1 MILVTGGLGFFG
13 CSIAYSLAKQGRK
26 VLLTRHKTSRLP
38 VFLEAFLG
46 TSVWITPC
54 DILDFSNLWSILETH
69 PIESI
74 IHAAGTPG
82 QKGYLYQALTT
93 NVLGTM
99 NVLEACRIKK
109 IGRVTFTSSQS
120 VYARGEEY
128 HEEPEDLPLKSLHT
142 ISLTKKVGDLICDHY
157 SREYEMEIM
166 IARACQL
173 YGPLYSS
180 ERNPLQKMVENAV
193 AGKTTDLAEVAP
205 NDGNNIMYVKDC
217 ARALVL
223 VHLKEKPQF
232 AIYNIADE
240 YFTYGEMANAVR
252 KVIPGAE
259 IHLGLERGDVPGR
272 MLLNLDRLKNEF
284 GFTPE
289 YDLGSGIRDWVS
301 WLRHGQLSDTDRKVD

>member
-13 CSIAYSLAKQGRK
+13 CSIAYYLAKQGCK
-26 VLLTRHKTSRLP
+26 VLLTRHKTSRIP

-46 TSVWITPC
+46 TSVWIMPC
-54 DILDFSNLWSILETH
+54 DILDFSNLWSLLEAYS
-69 PIESI
+69 IESI

-120 VYARGEEY
+120 VYARGEKY
-128 HEEPEDLPLKSLHT
+128 HEETEDLPLKSLHT
-142 ISLTKKVGDLICDHY
+142 ISLTKKVGDMICDHY
-157 SREYEMEIM
+157 SREYEMEI
-166 IARACQL
+166 IITRGCQL
-173 YGPLYSS
+173 YGPLYAS

-193 AGKTTDLAEVAP
+193 AGRATDLAEVAP
-205 NDGNNIMYVKDC
+205 NDGNNMMYVKDC

-223 VHLKEKPQF
+223 IHLKERPQF
-232 AIYNIADE
+232 PIYNIADK
-240 YFTYGEMANAVR
+240 YFTYREMAKAVK
-252 KVIPGAE
+252 KVVPTTE
-259 IHLGLERGDVPGR
+259 IKLGPERADVPGR
-272 MLLNLDRLKNEF
+272 MLLNMDRLKNEF

-289 YDLGSGIRDWVS
+289 YDLDSGITDWVN
-301 WLRHGQLSDTDRKVD
+301 WLRDGQFSDRDRKQG

>member
-1 MILVTGGLGFFG
+1 MILVTGGLGFLG
-13 CSIAYSLAKQGRK
+13 CSIAYYLAKQGAK
-26 VLLTRHKTSRLP
+26 VLLTRYKTSRIP
-38 VFLEAFLG
+38 VFLEALLG

-54 DILDFSNLWSILETH
+54 DILDFSNLWFVLETH

-99 NVLEACRIKK
+99 NVLEASRIKK

-120 VYARGEEY
+120 VYSRGEKY
-128 HEEPEDLPLKSLHT
+128 HEESEDLPLKSLHT
-142 ISLTKKVGDLICDHY
+142 ISLTKKVGDLICNHY
-157 SREYEMEIM
+157 AREYEMEI
-166 IARACQL
+166 IITRPCQL

-180 ERNPLQKMVENAV
+180 ERNPLQRMVENAV
-193 AGKTTDLAEVAP
+193 AGKTTDLSEVAP

-223 VHLKEKPQF
+223 IHLKEKLQF
-232 AIYNIADE
+232 RIYNIADE
-240 YFTYGEMANAVR
+240 YFTYREMATAVR
-252 KVIPGAE
+252 KVIPTAE
-259 IHLGLERGDVPGR
+259 IHLGLERADVPGR
-272 MLLNLDRLKNEF
+272 MFLNLDRLKNEF

-289 YDLGSGIRDWVS
+289 YDLESGIRDWMD
-301 WLRHGQLSDTDRKVD
+301 WLRDGQFSDTDRKQD